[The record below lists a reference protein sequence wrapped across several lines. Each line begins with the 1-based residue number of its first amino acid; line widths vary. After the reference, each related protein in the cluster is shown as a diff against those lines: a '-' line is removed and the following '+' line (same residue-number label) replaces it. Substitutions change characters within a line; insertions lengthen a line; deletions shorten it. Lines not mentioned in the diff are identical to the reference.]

1 MAQLSFRDRF
11 YTPRV
16 ANAVTSPSGILA
28 FGAGA
33 AIGIIVLGPVGVV
46 AGVLAY
52 GARVAMAVP
61 RNPKDPSVDPRAVG
75 EPWRSSVQQA
85 LDARRRYTRAVDTV
99 RPGPLRENLQAIG
112 GRLDDAVQ
120 ETWRVAQRGQLVT
133 EARAQIDVDGIQQE
147 LAAVRGGSGGR
158 PAPDDTV
165 TKTAQALQ
173 AQLDSAARLD
183 GVIADT
189 RNRLMLLDARLD
201 EAITRTIELSVQA
214 DSGAAL
220 DPSVAD
226 VDGIVGEMESVR
238 QALEATSAAERGL
251 PT

>member
-11 YTPRV
+11 FTPRV
-16 ANAVTSPSGILA
+16 ARAVTSPSGILA

-33 AIGIIVLGPVGVV
+33 AVGIVALGPIGIVG
-46 AGVLAY
+46 GVLAY
-52 GARVAMAVP
+52 GARVAMAIP
-61 RNPKDPSVDPRAVG
+61 RNPKDPTVDPRAVG
-75 EPWRSSVQQA
+75 EPWRSAVQQA
-85 LDARRRYTRAVDTV
+85 LAARQRYTRAVDTV

-120 ETWRVAQRGQLVT
+120 ETWRVAQRGQIVSD
-133 EARAQIDVDGIQQE
+133 ARAQIDVVGIE
-147 LAAVRGGSGGR
+147 RERAALSSRTG
-158 PAPDDTV
+158 PTPDPSSTV
-165 TKTAQALQ
+165 ARTAQALQ

-183 GVIADT
+183 QLIADT